1 MISLTHF
8 FSFALHRLSATA
20 RAMARVGKGESKKG
34 KVGSG
39 GGLGDDE
46 RAKMAIK
53 RLKAMMTNV
62 VMMVMVR
69 WGPKVNISYSSQISS
84 SRKEMIVTSSSTLV
98 TSYMIILSI
107 TLVVMLHIGM

>member
-20 RAMARVGKGESKKG
+20 RAMARVGKGESEKG

-53 RLKAMMTNV
+53 RLKATMMNV
-62 VMMVMVR
+62 VMMVTVR
-69 WGPKVNISYSSQISS
+69 WGPKVNIRYSSQISS
-84 SRKEMIVTSSSTLV
+84 RKEMIALYTL
-98 TSYMIILSI
+98 YL
-107 TLVVMLHIGM
+107 